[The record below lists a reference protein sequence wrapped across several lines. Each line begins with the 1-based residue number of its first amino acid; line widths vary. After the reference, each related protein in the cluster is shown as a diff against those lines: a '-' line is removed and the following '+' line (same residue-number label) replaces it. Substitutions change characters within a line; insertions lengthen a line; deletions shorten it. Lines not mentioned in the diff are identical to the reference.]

1 MTGKKIKIRNNQVE
15 IYYNQQG
22 EGNVSLLF
30 IHGWC
35 INSSYW
41 DNQMAYFAKANTVY
55 AIDLPGFGKSSA
67 TRKNWSIEEYA
78 NDVNAFIEILDL
90 KNVILIGHSMSG
102 YIALQASLSNN
113 SRISGLVGVDNF
125 KSFNNNVTSE
135 QMKERESFFHLL
147 KNDFKNTAPTYA
159 ENMLFHTNTSTEIKE
174 RIKNDFSSANPKIAC
189 DSLYQMLQFIPTVTR
204 KLENIQYKLHLINSN
219 STPTNETDLKKYCK
233 KGYNL
238 DIIDSTGHFPMN
250 EKSSEFNERLNNI
263 IKNISN

>member
-67 TRKNWSIEEYA
+67 TRENWSIEEYA

-125 KSFNNNVTSE
+125 KSFNNSVTSE

-174 RIKNDFSSANPKIAC
+174 RIKNDFSLANPKIGC
-189 DSLYQMLQFIPTVTR
+189 DSLYQMLQFIPTVTH

-219 STPTNETDLKKYCK
+219 STPTNETDLKKYCE

-238 DIIDSTGHFPMN
+238 DIINSTGHFPMN